1 MLEIILNSIVSY
13 ISTNMDYILVL
24 VLLIHAHRFKS
35 PILIGDM
42 IGTTILTV
50 TPMTIAILLRAVPET
65 WMLGFLGLFPIYFS
79 LNSFFGKSNNN
90 SLEEADNK
98 SRFKLILHTVI
109 ITVAACG
116 ADNIAVYIPIFIRK
130 STFELVVAF
139 CVMLTM
145 AVIFFGLAVVIS
157 KDKRLEQFLNRYS
170 KYLTGTIYM
179 YLGISVLIQ
188 CGTIS
193 HFLK

>member
-1 MLEIILNSIVSY
+1 
-13 ISTNMDYILVL
+13 
-24 VLLIHAHRFKS
+24 
-35 PILIGDM
+35 
-42 IGTTILTV
+42 
-50 TPMTIAILLRAVPET
+50 
-65 WMLGFLGLFPIYFS
+65 
-79 LNSFFGKSNNN
+79 
-90 SLEEADNK
+90 
-98 SRFKLILHTVI
+98 
-109 ITVAACG
+109 
-116 ADNIAVYIPIFIRK
+116 
-130 STFELVVAF
+130 
-139 CVMLTM
+139 MLTM